1 VKVLNACDPS
11 RLHRGRSVRGNSY
24 QERQDGNK
32 RRAREAMNCNTIK
45 EGGLTSERS
54 ERWLDR
60 QLGASSGKRTGSE
73 SGGWGSRGYHVTA
86 ILGMAQNKI

>member
-1 VKVLNACDPS
+1 MLNACDPS
-11 RLHRGRSVRGNSY
+11 KSASGRSVRGKSY

-32 RRAREAMNCNTIK
+32 RRARQVMNCNTIK

-60 QLGASSGKRTGSE
+60 QVGASSGKRTVARE
-73 SGGWGSRGYHVTA
+73 E
-86 ILGMAQNKI
+86 